1 MNKTQIYKSL
11 VVAIFAILFMFVF
24 EIIFSIDSVCVAI
37 TNFISG
43 INSWVVYLVIWAI
56 VFIQVTIIPVPM
68 WVVINAAVVIPAINL
83 SLKVFDGWLFI
94 LIVLSATIV
103 GVIIAYIIGNKFGV
117 RAIKWCAGDENDFNK
132 WSEFVNKKGK
142 IWYALS
148 VLLPVFPDDILCFVA
163 GALKFNFAYFLIIN
177 IFFRF
182 IGIVAMLLTLSTLHS
197 FNNSGFPFSVV
208 LWGVLLIACVI
219 ACVVIKNKVA
229 KEKNKERN

>member
-1 MNKTQIYKSL
+1 
-11 VVAIFAILFMFVF
+11 MFVF

-163 GALKFNFAYFLIIN
+163 GALKFNFAYFLIVN

-229 KEKNKERN
+229 KEKK

>member
-177 IFFRF
+177 IFCRF

>member
-163 GALKFNFAYFLIIN
+163 GALKFNFAYFLIVN